1 MSSLEP
7 YNPSGG
13 QIAGKMF
20 IWLIVGILIALLLF
34 VVVSALGMDFFQEQT
49 GIFLSLLL
57 VLLACMMTVI
67 ATTVTAG
74 IYNLIFSADYYDFGK
89 MFGMTVIAHSIIFLL
104 MVPIYLVFNNDINSL
119 LLLIALHISFWS
131 FIGQFLIES
140 LTNPNYTSSS
150 LVGALIGYMLTIIIY
165 LMVYTNGTAAD
176 ASYKIYVSLLL
187 PAILSYTLIPLCH
200 SIRSKIYYGLYAAG
214 SNPLYIPNPQ
224 DVSLSAVESDQVNI
238 SL

>member
-1 MSSLEP
+1 M
-7 YNPSGG
+7 
-13 QIAGKMF
+13 
-20 IWLIVGILIALLLF
+20 
-34 VVVSALGMDFFQEQT
+34 
-49 GIFLSLLL
+49 
-57 VLLACMMTVI
+57 
-67 ATTVTAG
+67 
-74 IYNLIFSADYYDFGK
+74 
-89 MFGMTVIAHSIIFLL
+89 
-104 MVPIYLVFNNDINSL
+104 
-119 LLLIALHISFWS
+119 
-131 FIGQFLIES
+131 
-140 LTNPNYTSSS
+140 TNPNYTSSS
-150 LVGALIGYMLTIIIY
+150 LVGALIGYMLTISIY

>member
-1 MSSLEP
+1 M
-7 YNPSGG
+7 
-13 QIAGKMF
+13 
-20 IWLIVGILIALLLF
+20 IALLLF

-119 LLLIALHISFWS
+119 LLLIALHISF
-131 FIGQFLIES
+131 
-140 LTNPNYTSSS
+140 
-150 LVGALIGYMLTIIIY
+150 
-165 LMVYTNGTAAD
+165 
-176 ASYKIYVSLLL
+176 
-187 PAILSYTLIPLCH
+187 
-200 SIRSKIYYGLYAAG
+200 
-214 SNPLYIPNPQ
+214 
-224 DVSLSAVESDQVNI
+224 
-238 SL
+238 